1 MTTIEY
7 IVGAILLII
16 AVALIVCITM
26 QKSRQRGLSAS
37 LAGSSAESYYGKN
50 KGMTKQKLL
59 NTVTIVLAI
68 VFAVLVLLLYILH
81 PSKSN
86 NNGSVNT
93 SSEPASAE
101 VSDVSAASEAGE
113 VSEENA
119 SAEGS
124 AVSED
129 EAQSENA

>member
-7 IVGAILLII
+7 IVGAILLVI

-26 QKSRQRGLSAS
+26 QKTRQRGLSAS

-59 NTVTIVLAI
+59 NTITIVLAI

-81 PSKSN
+81 PSNSN
-86 NNGSVNT
+86 NGNTT
-93 SSEPASAE
+93 SSEPEQSQTETSVENVSDTVESAVEESEVISADQSAE
-101 VSDVSAASEAGE
+101 P
-113 VSEENA
+113 VSE
-119 SAEGS
+119 
-124 AVSED
+124 
-129 EAQSENA
+129 